1 MMKTF
6 ATFLAAAFTL
16 SPMAGFAEPAKPLVA
31 LTVKKQ
37 VIDSN
42 HDLRGKQ
49 GSSKE
54 RTLTLK
60 VEIVNVSDAS
70 IENAELSGSALVSR
84 AGDLQEKI
92 VKEPLAAVK
101 VPSMKPNERL
111 TIDVG
116 KLRLTELE
124 LRGREFKETLEEWKV
139 VCTRDNVEIG
149 QAVSGDRYATLE
161 SQVVNPPLRPG
172 NAKRRGE

>member
-1 MMKTF
+1 MKTF
-6 ATFLAAAFTL
+6 APFLAAAL
-16 SPMAGFAEPAKPLVA
+16 VLLPMVGFAEPAKPLVA

-37 VIDSN
+37 VIDSD

-70 IENAELSGSALVSR
+70 IENAQLSGNALVSR

-92 VKEPLAAVK
+92 VKEPLAAIK
-101 VPSMKPNERL
+101 LPAMKPNERL
-111 TIDVG
+111 TLDLG

-124 LRGREFKETLEEWKV
+124 LRGRTFKETLEEWKV
-139 VCTRDNVEIG
+139 FCTRGAEEIG
-149 QAVSGDRYATLE
+149 QAVSSDRYASLE
-161 SQVVNPPLRPG
+161 QQVVKSPLRPG
-172 NAKRRGE
+172 NAKRRDQ

>member
-1 MMKTF
+1 MKTF
-6 ATFLAAAFTL
+6 ATFLAATL
-16 SPMAGFAEPAKPLVA
+16 AILPMAGLAGPAKPLVA

-37 VIDSN
+37 VIDSD

-60 VEIVNVSDAS
+60 VEIVNVSSDP
-70 IENAELSGSALVSR
+70 IEGAQLSGHALVSR
-84 AGDLQEKI
+84 AGDFQEKI
-92 VKEPLAAVK
+92 AKEALTAVK
-101 VPSMKPNERL
+101 IPAMKPNERL
-111 TIDVG
+111 TLDLG

-139 VCTRDNVEIG
+139 VCTRNGTEIG
-149 QAVSGDRYATLE
+149 QAVSSDRYASLE
-161 SQVVNPPLRPG
+161 QQVVKPPLR
-172 NAKRRGE
+172 RQRE

>member
-1 MMKTF
+1 MKTF
-6 ATFLAAAFTL
+6 APFLAAACALF
-16 SPMAGFAEPAKPLVA
+16 PMAGFAEPAKPLVT

-37 VIDSN
+37 VIDSD

-60 VEIVNVSDAS
+60 VEVVNVSDAS
-70 IENAELSGSALVSR
+70 IENAQLSGNALVSR

-92 VKEPLAAVK
+92 VKEPLAAIK
-101 VPSMKPNERL
+101 LPAMKPNERL
-111 TIDVG
+111 TLDLG

-124 LRGREFKETLEEWKV
+124 LRGRAFKETLEEWKV
-139 VCTRDNVEIG
+139 VCTRGTEEIG
-149 QAVSGDRYATLE
+149 QAVSSDRYASLE
-161 SQVVNPPLRPG
+161 QQVVKPPLRPG
-172 NAKRRGE
+172 NVRKRGE

>member
-1 MMKTF
+1 MKTF
-6 ATFLAAAFTL
+6 ATFLAAAFAFL
-16 SPMAGFAEPAKPLVA
+16 PMAGFAEPAKPLVA

-37 VIDSN
+37 VIDSD

-60 VEIVNVSDAS
+60 VEIVNVSGEP
-70 IENAELSGSALVSR
+70 IENAQLSGHALVSR

-92 VKEPLAAVK
+92 IKESLAAVK
-101 VPSMKPNERL
+101 VPAMKPNERL
-111 TIDVG
+111 TFDLG

-124 LRGREFKETLEEWKV
+124 LRGRKFKETLEEWKV
-139 VCTRDNVEIG
+139 VCTRSGTEIG
-149 QAVSGDRYATLE
+149 QAVSSERYASLE
-161 SQVVNPPLRPG
+161 QQVVKPPMRPG
-172 NAKRRGE
+172 AKRRSE